1 MSEPLPPVAPPDL
14 AAAERMWAEYA
25 SAHPEALVAGDEHV
39 VEGFGDSAPLADALL
54 ALVLHGPKRATAA
67 LSIEYAEEGQQL
79 PRIGGHWIACDG
91 SGAPRAI
98 LRTTE
103 LRLGGFDSVDEAFA
117 WDEGEDDRSLES
129 WRREHRRYWERTR
142 AAAGSAFDPA
152 DEIVFERFSVV
163 WPPQHADV
171 APGQGA

>member
-25 SAHPEALVAGDEHV
+25 SAHPEALVAGAEYV

-54 ALVLHGPKRATAA
+54 DLVLHGPKRATAA
-67 LSIEYAEEGQQL
+67 LSIEYAEEGEQL

-103 LRLGGFDSVDEAFA
+103 LRLGDFDSVDEAFA
-117 WDEGEDDRSLES
+117 RDEGEDERTREA
-129 WRREHRRYWERTR
+129 WQREHRRYWERTR

-163 WPPQHADV
+163 WPPRHADV

>member
-14 AAAERMWAEYA
+14 VAAERMWAEYA
-25 SAHPEALVAGDEHV
+25 AAHPEALVAGDEYV

-54 ALVLHGPKRATAA
+54 DLVLHGPKRATAA
-67 LSIEYAEEGQQL
+67 LSIEYEEEGEQL

-103 LRLGGFDSVDEAFA
+103 LRLGDFDSVDEAFA
-117 WDEGEDDRSLES
+117 RDEGEN
-129 WRREHRRYWERTR
+129 ERTR
-142 AAAGSAFDPA
+142 AAAGSAFDPS

-163 WPPQHADV
+163 WPPRHADV